1 MTMSVTTTENGKM
14 QTHDTRDRGGR
25 PRDPAADHALLGAT
39 LALLEEDGYAGLTM
53 AGVAKRAGVA
63 ATTLYRR
70 WSSKEDLVAAAFL
83 TVTTVLVHPDTGDL
97 GEDLRIVLRQRA
109 KALRGD
115 EGRLLKGLMSELMNN
130 PTIFA
135 AFKQRL
141 ASSNLSIVAEILE
154 RAAARG
160 EIPHLDL
167 ELALDVISGPFYTKM
182 LAGDMPSDHYVDD
195 IVPMLV
201 AAIKA
206 TPSHRTRRSTRRPE
220 QR

>member
-1 MTMSVTTTENGKM
+1 METLDARS
-14 QTHDTRDRGGR
+14 RGGR
-25 PRDPAADHALLGAT
+25 PRDPAADQALLDAA
-39 LALLEEDGYAGLTM
+39 LALLEEEGYAGLSM

-70 WSSKEDLVAAAFL
+70 WSSKEDLVAAAFS
-83 TVTTVLVHPDTGDL
+83 TIRTVLVHPDTGDL

-109 KALRGD
+109 EALRGD
-115 EGRLLKGLMSELMNN
+115 EGRLLKGLMSELINN
-130 PTIFA
+130 PEVFA

-154 RAAARG
+154 RSAARG

-167 ELALDVISGPFYTKM
+167 ALALDVISGPFYTKM
-182 LAGDMPSDHYVDD
+182 IAGDMPSDEYVDA
-195 IVPMLV
+195 IIPMLV

-206 TPSHRTRRSTRRPE
+206 TPPRPTGKRGTVRRTTR
-220 QR
+220 